1 MAGSGGVRSLGRPGR
16 AGRCGY
22 CHDLTTCPQQGMA
35 EKQTW
40 LLHRRRAVLGGSS
53 RRAPAKLESVQALTG
68 GRCPGRGP
76 PPLPPLETHAS
87 AQQRLN

>member
-40 LLHRRRAVLGGSS
+40 LLHRRRAVLGVPAEERRPSS
-53 RRAPAKLESVQALTG
+53 NQCRHSLAAAAQVVDHH
-68 GRCPGRGP
+68 RCHPWKHTLAHSSG
-76 PPLPPLETHAS
+76 
-87 AQQRLN
+87 